1 MHILWITFCIVFAPH
16 AHADRLT
23 IDRVFGAPDLSG
35 PGLRNPQISPDGKL
49 ITYLKGRDDDKD
61 RLDLWAYDVAAKRH
75 RLLVDSRALTGPDKA
90 LSAEEEARRERQR
103 TAALSGIIEYSFAS
117 DSRSLLV
124 PLNGDL
130 YLYDL
135 RAPAARAVRRLTT
148 SEAYETDAKFS
159 PGGKYVSFVRDQNLW
174 VIELAS
180 GREIAI
186 TTEGGGLV
194 SFGMAEFIA
203 QEEMDRDTGYWWSPD
218 DTRLVVA
225 RVDESPVAELE
236 RFEIYADNVKV
247 IRQRYPAAGAANAHV
262 SLFVAAV
269 AGGARIPLDLGAN
282 PDIYIPRV
290 NWLPDSMSVAVQRQS
305 RDQRLLELLKFDT
318 STGASRL
325 LLTERS
331 DTWVPLHDDL
341 TFLKKSA
348 QFLWTS
354 VRSGFKHLY
363 LYDLEGNLLR
373 QLTSGE
379 WMLAGDS
386 YERVIR
392 ALDENTRTVYVMANL
407 ETPIERHLYAVS
419 LDRVAAPTRITRG
432 SGWHSVRMATDGAV
446 FVDTFSTPN
455 DPPSVVLRDRRGN
468 ALATLVAN
476 ALDAK
481 HPYAPFVASH
491 ITPEFGTLRAEDG
504 QTLHYKLM
512 KPTALAPGKRY
523 PVIVDVYGG
532 PGVQRVQKAWGGLL
546 HQYWVQQGYIV
557 FALDNRGS
565 GFRGVEFE
573 TALYRKMGSV
583 EVRDQVAGV
592 EYLRTLPYVD
602 PKRVGVWGWSYG
614 GYMALMCIMQAP
626 EHFAAA
632 VSGAPVT
639 DWHLYDTH
647 YTERYMSTPTDNPK
661 GYAAG
666 SVLGFADN
674 LRAPLLLIH
683 GMADDNVLFTNS
695 TSLMKRLQDLQKPFD
710 VMTYPGA
717 KHGLIRQATTARH
730 AYAQIER
737 FFAGALAD
745 D

>member
-1 MHILWITFCIVFAPH
+1 
-16 AHADRLT
+16 
-23 IDRVFGAPDLSG
+23 
-35 PGLRNPQISPDGKL
+35 
-49 ITYLKGRDDDKD
+49 
-61 RLDLWAYDVAAKRH
+61 
-75 RLLVDSRALTGPDKA
+75 
-90 LSAEEEARRERQR
+90 
-103 TAALSGIIEYSFAS
+103 
-117 DSRSLLV
+117 
-124 PLNGDL
+124 
-130 YLYDL
+130 
-135 RAPAARAVRRLTT
+135 
-148 SEAYETDAKFS
+148 
-159 PGGKYVSFVRDQNLW
+159 
-174 VIELAS
+174 
-180 GREIAI
+180 
-186 TTEGGGLV
+186 
-194 SFGMAEFIA
+194 
-203 QEEMDRDTGYWWSPD
+203 
-218 DTRLVVA
+218 
-225 RVDESPVAELE
+225 
-236 RFEIYADNVKV
+236 
-247 IRQRYPAAGAANAHV
+247 
-262 SLFVAAV
+262 
-269 AGGARIPLDLGAN
+269 
-282 PDIYIPRV
+282 
-290 NWLPDSMSVAVQRQS
+290 
-305 RDQRLLELLKFDT
+305 
-318 STGASRL
+318 
-325 LLTERS
+325 
-331 DTWVPLHDDL
+331 
-341 TFLKKSA
+341 
-348 QFLWTS
+348 
-354 VRSGFKHLY
+354 
-363 LYDLEGNLLR
+363 
-373 QLTSGE
+373 
-379 WMLAGDS
+379 
-386 YERVIR
+386 
-392 ALDENTRTVYVMANL
+392 
-407 ETPIERHLYAVS
+407 
-419 LDRVAAPTRITRG
+419 
-432 SGWHSVRMATDGAV
+432 MATDGAV